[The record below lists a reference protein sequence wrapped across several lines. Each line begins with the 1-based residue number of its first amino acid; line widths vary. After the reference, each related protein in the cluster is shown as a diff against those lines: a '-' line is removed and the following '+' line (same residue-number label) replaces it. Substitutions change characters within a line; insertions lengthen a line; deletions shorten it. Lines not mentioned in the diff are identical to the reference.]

1 MRRSRCE
8 NGGVTGADH
17 GVDGC
22 AREHLRWG
30 WVAVFVFVT
39 LGVALEAMHAFKV
52 GLYLDA
58 DQATRR
64 LMWRLAH
71 AHGTLLGLVNLAL
84 ATTLSRL
91 EMKSATRRAASLSLR
106 GATLFMPA
114 GFFLGGVWLYG
125 GDPGLGV
132 LLVPVGGLML
142 LVATAI
148 CARAAW

>member
-1 MRRSRCE
+1 MD
-8 NGGVTGADH
+8 A
-17 GVDGC
+17 C

-30 WVAVFVFVT
+30 WVVVFAFVA

-58 DQATRR
+58 DHATRR

-71 AHGTLLGLVNLAL
+71 AHGTLLGVLNLAL
-84 ATTLSRL
+84 AVTVTRL
-91 EMKSATRRAASLSLR
+91 RMTASARRTASMSLR
-106 GATLFMPA
+106 GATLLMPA

-132 LLVPVGGLML
+132 LLVPVGGVL
-142 LVATAI
+142 LVVATAL